1 MNAIDRLALAV
12 ARPFSP
18 RRSADMSF
26 GDYLGMWGIDG
37 PLFGGPFGTNP
48 ALQGDEELP
57 SRDFIGMAGIY
68 GRSSVVF
75 AAFQTRW
82 KIFSQMRYQY
92 QQLFGGRPGALF
104 GTPDLAILEH
114 PEPGETTIDLNF
126 RAIQYADLAGDW
138 FGVRRPASSV
148 ALRETAGMPFAK
160 VDRIKALRPD
170 WTVVVLGSRRNSD
183 SMELAV
189 DPDAEILGFGYLP
202 GGPGRGSDAI
212 AYGRDEIAHFH
223 PNTGSLSRYRGMPLM
238 LAAMPEVIA
247 DNGATQYK
255 RAYFRNAAT
264 PNVAI
269 TFPQGWDEEKAK
281 SWARSFESKH
291 EGALNGYK
299 ALYLNAGIDY
309 KVVGSSFTD
318 MDFNSMQGHVE
329 TRIAA
334 ITGMHPV
341 IIPFSE
347 ALGGSALNAGN
358 YQSAQRSTADITLH
372 FLWPNMCGS
381 LETIVP
387 TRPGTRLWYDERSVP
402 FLRADLKD
410 RATVRQQDAMTIGQ
424 LVDRGFTAQSAID
437 AVVSDDMTRLVHS
450 GLVSVQLQA
459 PGNTVPQQAAVD
471 FWPSGP
477 FAEFG
482 HVARGMQLPSDH
494 ALVRG
499 YPSLFGAVDEVPI
512 IVTRPG
518 PARLV
523 SAAQVEAARQK
534 LLADGRP
541 AGQVSIAAE
550 LNVSRDTVRRA
561 LAPELA
567 PEPATSRI

>member
-12 ARPFSP
+12 ARPFAP
-18 RRSADMSF
+18 RRSADLSF
-26 GDYLGMWGIDG
+26 GDWLSMWTIDG
-37 PLFGGPFGTNP
+37 PLFGVNP
-48 ALQGDEELP
+48 ALRGDEELP
-57 SRDFIGMAGIY
+57 SSDFLGMAGIY

-75 AAFQTRW
+75 AALQTRW
-82 KIFSQMRYQY
+82 KLFSQMRYQY
-92 QQLFGGRPGALF
+92 QQLFGGRTGALF
-104 GTPDLAILEH
+104 GTPDLAVLEH

-138 FGVRRPASSV
+138 FGARRPASTV
-148 ALRETAGMPFAK
+148 ALRETPGMPFAG
-160 VDRIKALRPD
+160 VDRVKALRPD
-170 WTVVVLGSRRNSD
+170 WTVVALGSRRTSD

-202 GGPGRGSDAI
+202 GGPGSGNDPI
-212 AYGRDEIAHFH
+212 AYGPDEVAHFH
-223 PNTGSLSRYRGMPLM
+223 PNTGPLSRYRGTPLI
-238 LAAMPEVIA
+238 LAAMPEIIA

-255 RAYFRNAAT
+255 RAFFRNAAT
-264 PNVAI
+264 PNVSV
-269 TFPQGWDEEKAK
+269 TFPAGWDEEKAK
-281 SWARSFESKH
+281 IWARAFENKH
-291 EGALNGYK
+291 QGALNGFK
-299 ALYLNAGIDY
+299 ALYLNAGMDF
-309 KVVGSSFTD
+309 KVVGNSFQDMTFTD
-318 MDFNSMQGHVE
+318 IQGHME

-334 ITGMHPV
+334 VTGMHPV

-347 ALGGSALNAGN
+347 SLGGSALNAGN

-387 TRPGTRLWYDERSVP
+387 ARPGTRLWYDERSVP

-424 LVDRGFTAQSAID
+424 LVDRGFTAESAID
-437 AVVSDDMTRLVHS
+437 AIVSDDMTRLVHT

-459 PGNTVPQQAAVD
+459 PGNTVPAQAAVD
-471 FWPSGP
+471 FWPSGSL
-477 FAEFG
+477 ADFG
-482 HVARGMQLPSDH
+482 QVSRGMQLPGDH
-494 ALVRG
+494 ALVRT
-499 YPSLFGAVDEVPI
+499 YPSLFGAVDEPAV

-523 SAAQVEAARQK
+523 TPAQIEAARQK

-541 AGQVSIAAE
+541 AGQASIAAA
-550 LNVSRDTVRRA
+550 LNVSRDTVRRS
-561 LAPELA
+561 LASELA
-567 PEPATSRI
+567 PEPAPSRT